1 MHGARLTLIG
11 ASGIGLAPGACLAD
25 ESALWFAELDVAPNL
40 SSVDVTLWMAMESD
54 EPFVALA
61 ASTFDTLNLSSAE
74 YGTITGWVILNDLAD
89 VGGKTT
95 TTDGDSLFGTHVGQ
109 LPFTLTDKNPI
120 DVITFTWQAADG
132 FVIDEKGVDVSY
144 MTSTD
149 HVVLW
154 VGEDLE
160 GADVVKAPFEEA
172 AFGWGIVPAPGV
184 VGVMGAGL
192 ATLAWRRR

>member
-1 MHGARLTLIG
+1 
-11 ASGIGLAPGACLAD
+11 
-25 ESALWFAELDVAPNL
+25 
-40 SSVDVTLWMAMESD
+40 MESD

-120 DVITFTWQAADG
+120 DVIAFTWQAADG